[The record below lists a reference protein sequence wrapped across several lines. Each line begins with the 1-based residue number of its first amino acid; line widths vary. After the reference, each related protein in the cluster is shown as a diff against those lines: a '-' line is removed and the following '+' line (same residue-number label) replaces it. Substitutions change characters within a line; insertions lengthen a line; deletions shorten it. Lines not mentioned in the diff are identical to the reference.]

1 MPKKEKI
8 IISSIEKGGKNL
20 ALGHEH
26 LNTN

>member
-8 IISSIEKGGKNL
+8 IISSIERGGKNL
-20 ALGHEH
+20 ALGDEH